1 MNGSER
7 EALALHL
14 WDEGIVRPEDF
25 GLQIIDAILADGYS
39 IKREPREVTT
49 VAELD
54 ALPAGSVVM
63 VSTGFDPMVALKP
76 DRTKFPNST
85 PGFWEIAGSEMG
97 ADAWG
102 LLHDGMVAVAYTPE
116 ANE

>member
-54 ALPAGSVVM
+54 ALPSGSVVLSE
-63 VSTGFDPMVALKP
+63 VGGIWEQWRRNDWRETGSQMRHQSDDIALPATVVLDPEV
-76 DRTKFPNST
+76 T
-85 PGFWEIAGSEMG
+85 E
-97 ADAWG
+97 
-102 LLHDGMVAVAYTPE
+102 
-116 ANE
+116 